1 MRRLCTVIETSSR
14 SIEERQRVR
23 LILEVLRL
31 TVTREQR
38 LAEGGP
44 PHVLPQRLCL
54 GGEAEVAP
62 ESEAGRLA
70 PPVCDAVACED
81 RRELGGRVEHRP
93 PRVAGHVVDAE
104 AGHLPWPAAAEP
116 DLHRAR
122 LAVCGMGHADGIRE
136 GPLPQGMAAHAHK
149 VVVGQEE
156 VAHAVGRDL
165 ADLVCE
171 VVGVEGHINQDRRPP
186 SHHQVSP
193 RPQAGGSHR
202 SPEPRA
208 SWNAEDL
215 GNPCCHKRSG

>member
-81 RRELGGRVEHRP
+81 RRELGARVEHRP
-93 PRVAGHVVDAE
+93 RRVAGHVVEAE
-104 AGHLPWPAAAEP
+104 AGNVPRPAAAQPE
-116 DLHRAR
+116 LHRAR
-122 LAVCGMGHADGIRE
+122 RAVCAVGHADDVGE
-136 GPLPQGMAAHAHK
+136 GLLPRGMAAQANE
-149 VVVGQEE
+149 VVVRQEE
-156 VAHAVGRDL
+156 VAYAAGCEPANLSQEAVG
-165 ADLVCE
+165 
-171 VVGVEGHINQDRRPP
+171 VVRYIDQDRTLP
-186 SHHQVSP
+186 SHHHVAP
-193 RPQAGGSHR
+193 GPQAGGSH
-202 SPEPRA
+202 PAP
-208 SWNAEDL
+208 WNAEDL
-215 GNPCCHKRSG
+215 RNLRLHEQSGGHG